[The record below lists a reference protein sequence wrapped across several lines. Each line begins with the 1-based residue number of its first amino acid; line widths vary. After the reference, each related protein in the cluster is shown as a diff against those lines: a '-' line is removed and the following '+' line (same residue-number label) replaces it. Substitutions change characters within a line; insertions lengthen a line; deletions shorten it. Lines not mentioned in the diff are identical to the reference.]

1 MDGGKE
7 ALEDFAREAVG
18 LYGGD
23 APKLLLHRAEIDD
36 GYGDH
41 SSAKTWRE
49 VAAIAS
55 RIVRR
60 LNDQTKPTPVRP
72 EPLPAPRQISKPK
85 HVTRK
90 KRSRRR

>member
-7 ALEDFAREAVG
+7 ALEDFAREAVA

-23 APKLLLHRAEIDD
+23 APKLLLHRADIDD
-36 GYGDH
+36 EYGDH
-41 SSAKTWRE
+41 AAAKTWRE

-60 LNDQTKPTPVRP
+60 LNDGAK
-72 EPLPAPRQISKPK
+72 PLPVQLRPLAAPRRASKPK
-85 HVTRK
+85 HAPAKPRK
-90 KRSRRR
+90 RR